1 MLRVD
6 YHFIKDFDG
15 EISEEEILCNLYL
28 NDEVI
33 GFSEVYLIKG
43 GPALA
48 DYLDQVD
55 EYCNWAPQDAMYS
68 IEFDGETGIHKN
80 IGYLHNIVIYEDYRG
95 KGYAGFFLDNI
106 EKIAKDKGMETM
118 ILQPCPLERDNPD
131 VYFYYIENLIAFYEK
146 KGYNVYE
153 TNNIMRTPYYT
164 KALSVVSEHIKN

>member
-6 YHFIKDFDG
+6 YRFATNFEG
-15 EISEEEILCNLYL
+15 ELSNEEILVNLYWG
-28 NDEVI
+28 DEVI

-48 DYLDQVD
+48 GYLDQAD
-55 EYCNWAPQDAMYS
+55 EYCNWVPQDAMYS

-106 EKIAKDKGMETM
+106 ERIAKDKGMETM
-118 ILQPCPLERDNPD
+118 ILQPCPLERENSD
-131 VYFYYIENLIAFYEK
+131 VYFYHIENLIAFYEK
-146 KGYNVYE
+146 KGYNAYD
-153 TNNIMRTPYYT
+153 TDSIMHTPYYT
-164 KALSVVSEHIKN
+164 KALSAVSELI